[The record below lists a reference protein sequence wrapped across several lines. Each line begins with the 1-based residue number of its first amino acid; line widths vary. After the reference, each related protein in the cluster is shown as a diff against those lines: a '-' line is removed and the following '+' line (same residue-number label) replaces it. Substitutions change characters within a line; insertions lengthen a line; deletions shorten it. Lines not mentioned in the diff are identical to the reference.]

1 MTRSAYFNKFL
12 SRMKPLN
19 PTLIEAIQEARS
31 LIESE
36 SDDSVE
42 LEDANLNEK
51 GGFAKFIVTIPWE
64 QFPEQRDKIA
74 QLVAKNT
81 DIDLEEFL
89 SETKIKVSRKVAGT
103 MVKEGDYHGNWA
115 WFEIADEKDS
125 YQISTPAGDV
135 QVEFGAGY
143 DDVLKYALISTEN
156 KFSDM
161 IDGIG
166 ESTYEKKPNNRFAY
180 GAEF

>member
-1 MTRSAYFNKFL
+1 M
-12 SRMKPLN
+12 
-19 PTLIEAIQEARS
+19 
-31 LIESE
+31 
-36 SDDSVE
+36 
-42 LEDANLNEK
+42 
-51 GGFAKFIVTIPWE
+51 
-64 QFPEQRDKIA
+64 
-74 QLVAKNT
+74 AKNT